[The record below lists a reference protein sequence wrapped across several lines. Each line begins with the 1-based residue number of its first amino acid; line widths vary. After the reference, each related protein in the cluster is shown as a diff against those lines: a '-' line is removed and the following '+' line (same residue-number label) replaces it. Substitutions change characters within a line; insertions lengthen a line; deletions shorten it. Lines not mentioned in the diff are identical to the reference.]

1 MWDTDSFKKDED
13 ATEEKLLK
21 RRELDDNLIVKGED
35 FCHKFIQYRS
45 FFNEMWGKLYRA
57 DLFLH
62 GQDWEY
68 MEEKFFYR
76 FLPDTL
82 FTFDNLSKC
91 HAIGILSG
99 TSHKFYQFEKRK
111 ATNATAMV
119 NANAANTV
127 VKTSSGNNAVVDI
140 LRRPKKN
147 RYDVY
152 YTYDVIVTFLRTHG
166 EIDAELYEYMQAVLF
181 GWLGDIYS
189 RTLLLTTD
197 EEKLTEHV
205 GMLVFNPKFDEL
217 MGYQDSGKYGN
228 LRGYKDRKEF
238 CILLRNMLAYQP
250 IIRNREGYLECSEET
265 NRKLERLI
273 EKLDATIRDLSN
285 LQSGG
290 SETC

>member
-57 DLFLH
+57 
-62 GQDWEY
+62 
-68 MEEKFFYR
+68 
-76 FLPDTL
+76 DTL

-217 MGYQDSGKYGN
+217 MGYRDSGKYGN
-228 LRGYKDRKEF
+228 LRGYKDRREF